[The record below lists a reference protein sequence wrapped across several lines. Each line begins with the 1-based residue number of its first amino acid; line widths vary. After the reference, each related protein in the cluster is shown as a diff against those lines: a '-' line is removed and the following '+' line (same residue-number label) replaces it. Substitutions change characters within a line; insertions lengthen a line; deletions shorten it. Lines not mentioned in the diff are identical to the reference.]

1 MSKKDFQPQPNLEFP
16 WRIELC
22 VKLEEHSIRWFTGAS
37 PDLCPE
43 DAKKQGYLLLNRFM
57 AQSAILTP
65 IIVDKTWTPEKIEAK
80 TKELTMIL
88 TPIAPKEES
97 ITKIET
103 PLGNEK
109 YESSA
114 YPGLSLI
121 IDPCEQSASFLTQDH
136 CRPAMNRSEL
146 RAYAIAFAELTK
158 IADNYFQNQPYQQGV
173 FP

>member
-16 WRIELC
+16 WRIELS
-22 VKLEEHSIRWFTGAS
+22 VKVKEDEIRWFTQAL
-37 PDLCPE
+37 PDFNPE
-43 DAKKQGYLLLNRFM
+43 DAKKQGHLLLNRFM

-65 IIVDKTWTPEKIEAK
+65 IIVDNNWTPEEIEAK

-88 TPIAPKEES
+88 TAIAPKEES

-121 IDPCEQSASFLTQDH
+121 IDPCEKSAFFLTQDH

-146 RAYAIAFAELTK
+146 RAYAIAFAELSA
-158 IADNYFQNQPYQQGV
+158 IADNYFQNQPHQAL
-173 FP
+173 F